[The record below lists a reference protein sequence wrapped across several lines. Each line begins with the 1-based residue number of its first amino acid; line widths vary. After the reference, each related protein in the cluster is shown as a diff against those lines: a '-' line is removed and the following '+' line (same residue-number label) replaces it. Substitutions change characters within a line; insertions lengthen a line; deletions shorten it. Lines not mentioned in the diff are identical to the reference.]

1 MVVLSLNRSVFLM
14 SPICLPVPVPSLL
27 VSMEGVDELLG
38 CVLGGG
44 TVLAEEDPS
53 S

>member
-1 MVVLSLNRSVFLM
+1 M

-38 CVLGGG
+38 CVLRGGYSAG
-44 TVLAEEDPS
+44 RGGPVVLS
-53 S
+53 SSH